1 MSLLYSESVSAAKPP
16 VAIRITRPYDSE
28 DELVRHELD
37 TISRT
42 GVVLVGAQPRPE
54 GVILRFELA
63 LASGT
68 PVLRGEG
75 RVIGYKSA
83 VVGSEPGLAVRFT
96 RLDSKSKALVDRVAA
111 LREMRR
117 SVPPPPAIPQEPEVA
132 ANEPPPPVSAPEIP
146 IAVSSSSDP
155 LPSPAPDP
163 APPAP
168 PPAPPST
175 PQPTIARAMDREAVL
190 ARLRERSARIDAAR
204 VTEIL
209 ETGASRRRR
218 A

>member
-1 MSLLYSESVSAAKPP
+1 MLYSESVSAAKPP

-28 DELVRHELD
+28 DELVKHELE

-63 LASGT
+63 LASGA

-96 RLDSKSKALVDRVAA
+96 RLDSKSKALVDWVAA
-111 LREMRR
+111 IREMRR
-117 SVPPPPAIPQEPEVA
+117 SVPPPPPISDAEA
-132 ANEPPPPVSAPEIP
+132 AVPAPAPPPPEPVSVPEIP
-146 IAVSSSSDP
+146 IAAASSSEV
-155 LPSPAPDP
+155 LPASAPE
-163 APPAP
+163 PAP
-168 PPAPPST
+168 PPPPP

-190 ARLRERSARIDAAR
+190 ARLRERAARIDAAR
-204 VTEIL
+204 VHEIL